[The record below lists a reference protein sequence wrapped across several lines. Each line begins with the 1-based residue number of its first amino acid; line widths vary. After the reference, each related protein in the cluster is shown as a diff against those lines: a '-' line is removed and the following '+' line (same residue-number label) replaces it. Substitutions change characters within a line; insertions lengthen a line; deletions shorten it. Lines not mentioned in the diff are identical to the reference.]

1 MKTFWLIV
9 MEIANGF
16 NQEYK
21 QRECTLSYPANM
33 IILAS
38 YAQYKLLLHLPVDL
52 KKIGPRYVP
61 TKYEPR

>member
-1 MKTFWLIV
+1 

-16 NQEYK
+16 NQEYE
-21 QRECTLSYPANM
+21 QRECILSYTWIANM

-38 YAQYKLLLHLPVDL
+38 SAQYKLLLHLPVDP

-61 TKYEPR
+61 SKYEPR

>member
-1 MKTFWLIV
+1 

-21 QRECTLSYPANM
+21 QRECTLSYTWIANM

-61 TKYEPR
+61 SKYEPRLET